1 MAQTLTRQTR
11 TKKNNQHNPENNSVI
26 ASQNSL
32 AGVADVAGFMNHDR
46 ALEQAARLGDP
57 SMQTIQRQKMVRRI
71 GQMQGNHHLQHALS
85 THYQNIQRN
94 PDPKQTGKVGWS
106 DASQESAQTSQP
118 VKADKIQVP
127 KDTGWNTG
135 EIKVGSI
142 RRILISGLK
151 HGRQS
156 NPETHAGYS
165 GVTSESAGGKAVVL
179 IPDDFAET
187 DDTPTTVLLHL
198 HGFGSGYRQLDDP
211 VDLKK
216 RLDELNVKKGGL
228 EQDLA
233 SKEAL
238 KTTANSELNKIR
250 TQIRETEKQIAK
262 IGNQIND
269 KLDYAKNLKPDQV
282 RDIELYR
289 MEQQLD
295 QLHTERQTAK
305 KARRA
310 SGPQIIAVL
319 PQGGSSSE
327 FGDITSNPLGY
338 LTEVLGVLP
347 QKIEKYNL
355 SVSGHSG
362 GGPGVMSI
370 AGAVN
375 KHKVKPGEQQHKVN
389 QIILFDAINGS
400 KESDAVR
407 DWLQARVSA
416 DRTALAKK
424 KTPAEVDNYFK
435 GRTAFRGYFSP
446 GYKSNYEA
454 AKIITDELSKAK
466 STKPNPSIAEYKQNK
481 LAEQYQVVGPIGE
494 RVKPAP
500 GKKLTSEEEFRP
512 HEHLIGAKNDASKYG
527 LLYEALSALP

>member
-11 TKKNNQHNPENNSVI
+11 TKKNNQHNPENNPVI
-26 ASQNSL
+26 ASQNAF

-269 KLDYAKNLKPDQV
+269 KLDYAKNLKP
-282 RDIELYR
+282 
-289 MEQQLD
+289 
-295 QLHTERQTAK
+295 
-305 KARRA
+305 
-310 SGPQIIAVL
+310 
-319 PQGGSSSE
+319 QGGSSSE

-446 GYKSNYEA
+446 GYKSNYETS
-454 AKIITDELSKAK
+454 KIITDELSKAK